1 MTDSWRIIQGGA
13 VESLR
18 DIESETVDLIVT
30 SPPYWGLRDYGV
42 EGQLGLESHPQE
54 YLEKLWEIFDECKRV
69 LKPTGCCFV
78 NLGDTYFS
86 GVLGETRNT
95 NRNNQ
100 TGGSM
105 AACQANWGGA
115 RKVLGDGGWLKP
127 KNLLMIPS
135 RFAIGM
141 QDRGWWLRN
150 DIVWHKPN
158 AMPSSVKDRFSC
170 TWEHVYMFTKSAR
183 YWFDLDAVREEH
195 IKTPEE
201 YAQAISSKFQVKSE
215 SYRDVTGDVM
225 RGFKNPQ
232 NPLGKNPGDCWII
245 PTQPFPEAHFAVF
258 PEALCLKPIRAGC
271 PAQVC
276 VECGMPWVRIV
287 EEVSAQVLG
296 TPNEEHKRADAPGAK
311 VSPSSVFRTNKIKQH
326 KTIGWQPTCD
336 DTCREEE
343 WSRGSVTPTEP
354 GTVLDPFMGS
364 GTTGLVAIQEGRR
377 FIGIDISEEYCSMA
391 RERLGKAQA
400 PLL

>member
-170 TWEHVYMFTKSAR
+170 TWEHLYFFTRSAR
-183 YWFDLDAVREEH
+183 YWFDLDAVREAYTSDAKEH
-195 IKTPEE
+195 DAGVRDWEQPGLNERGAGAIIK
-201 YAQAISSKFQVKSE
+201 V
-215 SYRDVTGDVM
+215 
-225 RGFKNPQ
+225 

-245 PTQPFPEAHFAVF
+245 PTAPFPEAHFATF
-258 PEALCLKPIRAGC
+258 PPALIRKPIRAGC
-271 PAQVC
+271 PPKCC
-276 VECGMPWVRIV
+276 VECGKPWERIV
-287 EEVSAQVLG
+287 ERTEIKPPRGQSAKSAAQ
-296 TPNEEHKRADAPGAK
+296 DIPGNPMYRGGHHNDGWGEY
-311 VSPSSVFRTNKIKQH
+311 SH
-326 KTIGWQPTCD
+326 KTVGWQPTCECGGE
-336 DTCREEE
+336 TR
-343 WSRGSVTPTEP
+343 P
-354 GTVLDPFMGS
+354 GIVLDPFMGS
-364 GTTGLVAIQEGRR
+364 GTTLVVAKQECRR
-377 FIGIDISEEYCSMA
+377 GIGIELSEEYCAMA
-391 RERLGKAQA
+391 EKRIGQTQA
-400 PLL
+400 PLLGMD